1 MRPFFLPMNT
11 LIVAHYSADLTDL
24 LDEVAVAASEMGA
37 TLVLG
42 AVTER
47 MIADKTRGQKFEL
60 VIITGHGTESGYVI
74 SDGELSPTAL
84 AAYVRRWKA
93 SKVILNCCCSWR
105 WVPVIQRLGNI
116 EVVAANTDDLDDRD
130 AWRAMEDILHG
141 LRDGLSLQASA
152 DPSTSHSFWGVRGEE
167 LEGNAAMSEYNQ
179 YIRELE
185 KTLKELQLGMASK
198 DASTE
203 ARLKEIEKSIALVK
217 SEMAAKADI
226 EKVKSDLSE
235 MRKDIASIKRET
247 DFRTGKNSS
256 DWKINLLI
264 VSVIL
269 EFIAVFI
276 MIYGLANWWGAA

>member
-1 MRPFFLPMNT
+1 MNT

-60 VIITGHGTESGYVI
+60 VIITGHGAESGYVI

-152 DPSTSHSFWGVRGEE
+152 DPSTSHSFWGVRGEK
-167 LEGNAAMSEYNQ
+167 LEGGVAVTEYNQ
-179 YIRELE
+179 YIRTLEQSMSDLKLELA
-185 KTLKELQLGMASK
+185 KK
-198 DASTE
+198 DAANA
-203 ARLKEIEKSIALVK
+203 ARFERIENALKKIEV
-217 SEMAAKADI
+217 D
-226 EKVKSDLSE
+226 V
-235 MRKDIASIKRET
+235 ASIKQET
-247 DFRTGKNSS
+247 DFQSGRSVS

-264 VSVIL
+264 ASVL
-269 EFIAVFI
+269 LGFVALFVL
-276 MIYGLANWWGAA
+276 IYGLANWWGPV